1 MKDLLTVKETA
12 KLLGM
17 SEQGVRIQLQRK
29 ILPFGLAIPSVKG
42 NGYRYI
48 IPKAKVYEFL
58 GKGLDN
64 GAT

>member
-1 MKDLLTVKETA
+1 MSDLLTVRETA

-29 ILPFGLAIPSVKG
+29 ILPFGIAIPSVKG
-42 NGYRYI
+42 SGYRYI

-58 GKGLDN
+58 GKDGKQQ
-64 GAT
+64 